1 MSSIRCILFDC
12 DGTLVDSEIIC
23 SKAYVSM
30 FSRYGITL
38 SLEDI
43 YREFKGVRLYE
54 IIDVIQQRHPFTA
67 DRAEMESHYRAEV
80 ARLFDSE
87 LQPIPHA
94 HELLSQVCVPMC
106 TASNGPV
113 SKMQSSLG
121 ATGMLPFFGD
131 RLYSGYDIQRWKP
144 QPDLLFHAARNMG
157 VDIGECILVDD
168 SPAGAQS
175 GIAAGIPVFYFCADP
190 HNPTIDHPLVTA
202 FDDLRQLPQLW
213 RQRGW
218 QLTRDA

>member
-144 QPDLLFHAARNMG
+144 QPDLLFHAARDMG

>member
-54 IIDVIQQRHPFTA
+54 IIDVIQRRHPFTA

-87 LQPIPHA
+87 
-94 HELLSQVCVPMC
+94 
-106 TASNGPV
+106 
-113 SKMQSSLG
+113 
-121 ATGMLPFFGD
+121 
-131 RLYSGYDIQRWKP
+131 
-144 QPDLLFHAARNMG
+144 
-157 VDIGECILVDD
+157 
-168 SPAGAQS
+168 
-175 GIAAGIPVFYFCADP
+175 
-190 HNPTIDHPLVTA
+190 
-202 FDDLRQLPQLW
+202 
-213 RQRGW
+213 
-218 QLTRDA
+218 

>member
-202 FDDLRQLPQLW
+202 FNDLRQLPQLW